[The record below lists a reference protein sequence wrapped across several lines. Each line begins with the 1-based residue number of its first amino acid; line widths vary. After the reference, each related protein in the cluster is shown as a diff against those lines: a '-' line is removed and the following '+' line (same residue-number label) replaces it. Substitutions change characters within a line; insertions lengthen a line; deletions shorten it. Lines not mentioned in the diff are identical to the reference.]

1 MTDSTF
7 SATCPRCGA
16 PATAAVAGD
25 LCPVCLLK
33 QVALGT
39 ETDSLPIE
47 TWDPPTIGDLAT
59 AFPQLEIIELIGRG
73 GMGAVY
79 KARQKSLGRLVAL
92 KILPPRHA
100 ANPSFAERFSREAQA
115 LAELN
120 HPNIVTVHDFG
131 LGGEFYYLMMEF
143 IDGVNLRQAMMAGR
157 MFVRIRWLGRVE
169 VHPHPSFLVRML
181 VPL

>member
-1 MTDSTF
+1 MTAQAF
-7 SATCPRCGA
+7 SAICPRCGA
-16 PATAAVAGD
+16 PATAAGAGD
-25 LCPVCLLK
+25 LCPACILK

-39 ETDSLPIE
+39 GTDSLPNE
-47 TWDPPTIGDLAT
+47 PWTPPTIGDLAT
-59 AFPQLEIIELIGRG
+59 AFPQLEILELIGRG

-120 HPNIVTVHDFG
+120 HPHIVTVHDFG
-131 LGGEFYYLMMEF
+131 RAGAFY
-143 IDGVNLRQAMMAGR
+143 
-157 MFVRIRWLGRVE
+157 
-169 VHPHPSFLVRML
+169 FLIM
-181 VPL
+181 